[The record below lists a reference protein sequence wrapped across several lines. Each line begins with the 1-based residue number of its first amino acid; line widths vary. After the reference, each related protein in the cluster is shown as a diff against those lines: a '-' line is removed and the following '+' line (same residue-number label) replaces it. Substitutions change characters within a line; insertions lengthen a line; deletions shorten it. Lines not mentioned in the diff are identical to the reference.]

1 MISAA
6 ESLSPDS
13 MLIGGNLGPRSNPD
27 RGSIVARSCS
37 DRDAK
42 IVEIGAKSTAEI
54 GQNCWGIEAA
64 SSPQGTASTKPS
76 NNAHDRF
83 QWPRFRA

>member
-13 MLIGGNLGPRSNPD
+13 MLIGGNLGPQSNPD
-27 RGSIVARSCS
+27 RGSIVARSWS
-37 DRDAK
+37 DRGAK

-54 GQNCWGIEAA
+54 GQMCCRIEAA
-64 SSPQGTASTKPS
+64 SAPQGTASTTPS
-76 NNAHDRF
+76 NDAHDRF
-83 QWPRFRA
+83 Q